1 MKYFI
6 LCFAVGI
13 IIAALTPEGWGLE
26 SRFLLLAAC
35 ITVATIFYE
44 SLQNRN

>member
-1 MKYFI
+1 MKTFI

-13 IIAALTPEGWGLE
+13 IVGALTPGDWGLE
-26 SRFLLLAAC
+26 RVLLLAAC

-44 SLQNRN
+44 GLQNRN

>member
-13 IIAALTPEGWGLE
+13 IVEALTPGGWGLE
-26 SRFLLLAAC
+26 RVLLLAAC